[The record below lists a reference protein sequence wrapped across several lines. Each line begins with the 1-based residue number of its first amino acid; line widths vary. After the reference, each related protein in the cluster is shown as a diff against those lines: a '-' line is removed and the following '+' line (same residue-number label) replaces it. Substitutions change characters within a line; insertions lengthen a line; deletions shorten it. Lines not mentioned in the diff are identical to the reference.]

1 MGNFFYTVQITDE
14 VGMSNSMECA
24 IKVKDT
30 NDNKPQFTYPHEGNF
45 IWIKESAEPG
55 ALVDWFGD
63 NVVVKATDADA
74 DPAYNTI
81 TYDIDLSEEDV
92 KAWFSI
98 NSVDGSFSLQ
108 NTLASFPAFTNDNE
122 IQVQVQAN
130 DGGQDNNEIPSLSF
144 VLKVEKDF
152 PPEYDNIFRPIII
165 TENHSV
171 RESLQNATD
180 RNNEEHPDGRPD
192 QSICYFI
199 LDGNTNDTFELD
211 VHTNILTNRTQI
223 DRDCGTTCQSY
234 TLLIAATN
242 NCAEAPDVEDVDE
255 TGKQNLAITIKDEN
269 DNIPS
274 FQNGSRSAGLSIDDK
289 TDDRLLSLTV
299 KDVDECGNSECLNIS
314 ITSIN
319 VGIGSQ
325 GLPEGMDTFKLETKA
340 LGGILGGIYS
350 IEVLLN
356 FVPSGEMKGFFSIEI
371 TASDQDDQKSSTE
384 IEIVM
389 IALENVCEF
398 SFSNSLSVIE
408 SKQEELISVFNG
420 VFPYAFVIDR
430 ISADTNPTRAVKED
444 VSGNT
449 IVRSHFVNSTTNQP
463 ILMWDAWVEFDRN
476 LKQLLK
482 DLATIEVSLRQFGT
496 NFNPNNGSDVPIGTI
511 ILIISTV
518 LFGLMFG
525 FLLTAYCIR
534 TNNLE
539 RKVKAME
546 TVAEVETK
554 DSKNDKII
562 LTALQENV
570 PGSNEFADEGANP
583 IWQVAMESNDYDDE
597 FKFDDNE
604 SVSSGD
610 SILIGVEEQ
619 TDFTNYKD
627 IDVDMDL
634 YSKVS
639 RPYKTLDSYQ
649 APPNED
655 GLFTMSGGIGG
666 VSGGG
671 GNPLYDSDEDQA

>member
-1 MGNFFYTVQITDE
+1 
-14 VGMSNSMECA
+14 
-24 IKVKDT
+24 
-30 NDNKPQFTYPHEGNF
+30 
-45 IWIKESAEPG
+45 
-55 ALVDWFGD
+55 
-63 NVVVKATDADA
+63 
-74 DPAYNTI
+74 
-81 TYDIDLSEEDV
+81 
-92 KAWFSI
+92 
-98 NSVDGSFSLQ
+98 
-108 NTLASFPAFTNDNE
+108 
-122 IQVQVQAN
+122 
-130 DGGQDNNEIPSLSF
+130 
-144 VLKVEKDF
+144 
-152 PPEYDNIFRPIII
+152 
-165 TENHSV
+165 
-171 RESLQNATD
+171 
-180 RNNEEHPDGRPD
+180 
-192 QSICYFI
+192 
-199 LDGNTNDTFELD
+199 
-211 VHTNILTNRTQI
+211 
-223 DRDCGTTCQSY
+223 
-234 TLLIAATN
+234 
-242 NCAEAPDVEDVDE
+242 
-255 TGKQNLAITIKDEN
+255 
-269 DNIPS
+269 
-274 FQNGSRSAGLSIDDK
+274 
-289 TDDRLLSLTV
+289 
-299 KDVDECGNSECLNIS
+299 
-314 ITSIN
+314 
-319 VGIGSQ
+319 
-325 GLPEGMDTFKLETKA
+325 
-340 LGGILGGIYS
+340 
-350 IEVLLN
+350 
-356 FVPSGEMKGFFSIEI
+356 
-371 TASDQDDQKSSTE
+371 
-384 IEIVM
+384 
-389 IALENVCEF
+389 
-398 SFSNSLSVIE
+398 
-408 SKQEELISVFNG
+408 
-420 VFPYAFVIDR
+420 
-430 ISADTNPTRAVKED
+430 
-444 VSGNT
+444 
-449 IVRSHFVNSTTNQP
+449 
-463 ILMWDAWVEFDRN
+463 MWDAWVEFDRN